1 MIVLS
6 IPTEYINNV
15 LRTIKG
21 FFMSD
26 NEQKQFYKLFAFAIL
41 LKFNRE
47 NSMVYNDESFR
58 KLASDN
64 NINGRTFKKYFNL
77 CKKEGIIVGQGEHY
91 NVIAYHKIINVWQ
104 SKFDNSQEYNKE
116 CDLFSHLQIFNQTTY
131 KKKTFKNIYN
141 QILDSI
147 IIKNFK
153 QQQYRINEVKQW
165 IGIYNKSFD
174 GNKNLNKYEQKQTK
188 LLMQRAASF
197 GMSVDAF
204 IKRLNECDIY
214 IKTGKFHAAK
224 KVNMSASTGT
234 RILKRLQTEEKVYRE
249 IVVLPT
255 NIKVNHAGFDY
266 LKAQNKEQTIIISEG
281 EFMVAKGS
289 RIEMNT
295 FYMDNCYSIESPNY
309 YKKTS
314 LCVNPIK
321 YNNAV

>member
-1 MIVLS
+1 
-6 IPTEYINNV
+6 
-15 LRTIKG
+15 
-21 FFMSD
+21 MSN

-41 LKFNRE
+41 LKFNRD
-47 NSMVYNDESFR
+47 NSIVYNDESFR
-58 KLASDN
+58 KLASNN

-77 CKKEGIIVGQGEHY
+77 CIKEGIIVKQGIHH
-91 NVIAYHKIINVWQ
+91 NVIGYYKIIKLWQ
-104 SKFDNSQEYNKE
+104 SKFDNSQEYNKD

-147 IIKNFK
+147 LIKNFK

-165 IGIYNKSFD
+165 ISIYNKSFD

-214 IKTGKFHAAK
+214 VKTGKFHASK
-224 KVNMSASTGT
+224 KISMSASTGA
-234 RILKRLQTEEKVYRE
+234 RILRRLQTEEKVYRE
-249 IVVLPT
+249 VVVLHT
-255 NIKVNHAGFDY
+255 NVSVNHSGFDY
-266 LKAQNKEQTIIISEG
+266 LKTQNKEQTIIISEG
-281 EFMVAKGS
+281 EFLIAKGS

-295 FYMDNCYSIESPNY
+295 FYMDNCYSIESVSSFS
-309 YKKTS
+309 KKKS
-314 LCVNPIK
+314 SVGESCKILSI
-321 YNNAV
+321 AV